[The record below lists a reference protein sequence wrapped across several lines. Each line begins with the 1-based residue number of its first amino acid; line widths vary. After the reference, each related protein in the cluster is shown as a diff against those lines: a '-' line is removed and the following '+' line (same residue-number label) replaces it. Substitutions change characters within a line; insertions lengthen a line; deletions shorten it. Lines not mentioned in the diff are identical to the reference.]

1 MNTLTCGEVAD
12 LLPELALEAL
22 DDQVKRDQIAA
33 HIDVCP
39 NCRERYETL
48 TQAVLNLAM
57 AVPQTAPPPQLKQ
70 ALMEQVAA
78 GIPAPD
84 EQDAYE
90 RSPAQSWR
98 QALRS
103 IFAHPALML
112 SALLAV
118 AALAGYAYLASRPAP
133 VAPAID
139 NLDRLVVESSEAIKL
154 NGTAQTPDAWADLRF
169 KPDNYE
175 AVLVVGDLQALDS
188 DKIYQLWLVDGTG
201 KRDTG
206 ALFNCGSKGTAKVLV
221 SAPRRMR
228 DYVRFGVTIEPAGGS
243 PGPTGPGVL
252 RSVKS

>member
-1 MNTLTCGEVAD
+1 MNTLTCGEVAE

-22 DDQVKRDQIAA
+22 DDQVMRDQVLA

-39 NCRERYETL
+39 NCRERYESL
-48 TQAVLNLAM
+48 SKAVLSLAT
-57 AVPQTAPPPQLKQ
+57 AVPQKAPPPLLKQ

-78 GIPAPD
+78 GIPALAAQD
-84 EQDAYE
+84 E
-90 RSPAQSWR
+90 PAIAAEPTWQQR
-98 QALRS
+98 LRL
-103 IFAHPALML
+103 IFGHPALLL
-112 SALLAV
+112 SALLAA

-133 VAPAID
+133 VAPAVD
-139 NLDRLVVESSEAIKL
+139 TLDRLVVESTEAVKL
-154 NGTAQTPDAWADLRF
+154 NGTPQAPDAWADLRF
-169 KPDNYE
+169 QPDNQE
-175 AVLVVGDLQALDS
+175 AVLVVGDLSALDA
-188 DKIYQLWLVDGTG
+188 DKTYQLWLVDSAG